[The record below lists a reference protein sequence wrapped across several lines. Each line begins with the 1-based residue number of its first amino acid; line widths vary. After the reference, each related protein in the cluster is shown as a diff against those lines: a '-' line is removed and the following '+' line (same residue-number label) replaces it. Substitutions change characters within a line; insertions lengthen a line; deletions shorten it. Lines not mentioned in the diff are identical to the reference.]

1 MSPEPVF
8 LHPGMDRMGK
18 MVLSLL
24 MISFISLKAESQLM
38 YNGMNYTQRNTF
50 SQFNA
55 MSDSTTAK
63 KKWSLNKYG
72 GISVG
77 YSFFNGGGASY
88 FSAPVGLQLNRR
100 LNDNLYAFAGVSAAP
115 AYVNF
120 PRSFVNTDIKKM
132 NTNNLYM
139 YSRFEAGLMYI
150 NDEKT
155 FSISGSISVDR
166 SNYPV
171 YPYYNRTGLP
181 KQQPQNSPLK

>member
-1 MSPEPVF
+1 MSPKLVF
-8 LHPGMDRMGK
+8 LSPVMNRIEK
-18 MVLSLL
+18 LVLL
-24 MISFISLKAESQLM
+24 MLLLSFISMKAESQLI
-38 YNGMNYTQRNTF
+38 YSGMNYSQRNAF
-50 SQFNA
+50 SPLNA
-55 MSDSTTAK
+55 MSDSNMAR
-63 KKWSLNKYG
+63 KKWSLHKYA
-72 GISVG
+72 GISLG
-77 YSFFNGGGASY
+77 YGFFNGGGASY

-100 LNDNLYAFAGVSAAP
+100 INSNLYAFAGISAAP

-120 PRSFVNTDIKKM
+120 SRSFVNTDIKKM

-171 YPYYNRTGLP
+171 YPYYQRTASP
-181 KQQPQNSPLK
+181 KQQPLNGPLR